1 MQASAKVT
9 TPNAYVTGLAGSKRI
24 VVWDTSLSAH
34 QSPSPEVLWM
44 VGHECGHYVLGHVW
58 KGTLLTLAGLPPGVA
73 GLLAKFLALRPL
85 ADQGL
90 WWVALPAVIA
100 AVVGLAVYLRWVAL
114 VLRPEEGPRAPE
126 DVDTTATVVAVV
138 TGLVL
143 LAATL
148 APVVLLGAGTT

>member
-1 MQASAKVT
+1 MCI
-9 TPNAYVTGLAGSKRI
+9 R
-24 VVWDTSLSAH
+24 DR
-34 QSPSPEVLWM
+34 
-44 VGHECGHYVLGHVW
+44 
-58 KGTLLTLAGLPPGVA
+58 PPGVA